1 MNELHND
8 RFLYRQ
14 KAFRR
19 LFQCRVVYVI
29 KIHVCQTIEAI
40 IIITFLFKHASLT
53 KRWKTKFL
61 SFNICSH
68 PKTASHQHPRTALL
82 CS

>member
-40 IIITFLFKHASLT
+40 IIITFLFKHALLT
-53 KRWKTKFL
+53 EKME
-61 SFNICSH
+61 N
-68 PKTASHQHPRTALL
+68 
-82 CS
+82 